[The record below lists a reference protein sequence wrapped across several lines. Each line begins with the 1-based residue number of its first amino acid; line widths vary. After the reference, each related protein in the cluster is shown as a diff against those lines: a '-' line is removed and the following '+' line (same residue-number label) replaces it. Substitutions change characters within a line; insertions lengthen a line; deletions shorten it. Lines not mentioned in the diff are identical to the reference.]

1 VTRAQVQAS
10 QLLLDLKD
18 ERDEVLAEYKAAIGD
33 ERRDYA
39 NLGSVLDGFIKM
51 LYKIG
56 AKDDMGEVA
65 VSRVVFDFLPR

>member
-1 VTRAQVQAS
+1 VTRAQVHAS

-18 ERDEVLAEYKAAIGD
+18 ELADVQVEYKTAIGD

-39 NLGSVLDGFIKM
+39 NLGAVLDGFIKM

-56 AKDDMGEVA
+56 AKDHMGEVGETE
-65 VSRVVFDFLPR
+65 VVFEFERR

>member
-1 VTRAQVQAS
+1 VTRAQIHAS

-18 ERDEVLAEYKAAIGD
+18 QRDDVVGLHRTAIGD

-56 AKDDMGEVA
+56 AKDHMGEVG
-65 VSRVVFDFLPR
+65 VDTVVFDFEPR

>member
-1 VTRAQVQAS
+1 MTRAQVHAS

-18 ERDEVLAEYKAAIGD
+18 ERDDVIVEYTTAIGD

-39 NLGSVLDGFIKM
+39 NLGAVLDGFIKM

-56 AKDDMGEVA
+56 AKDHMGEVA
-65 VSRVVFDFLPR
+65 VDEIVWDLEPR

>member
-1 VTRAQVQAS
+1 VTRAQVRAS

-18 ERDEVLAEYKAAIGD
+18 ERDEVIAEYKTSIGD

-56 AKDDMGEVA
+56 AKDEMGEVA
-65 VSRVVFDFLPR
+65 VDAVVFELEPR